1 MIDLVISSFW
11 ETIGMVA
18 VSGIISVVL
27 GVPLAVFIY
36 VRSSYG
42 LRPSQL
48 TYGIAGFLV
57 NGVRSIPYI
66 IMMVLLMPLTRFLVG
81 TTIGMWAAAVPLAI
95 AGTLILARLCEDG
108 FRQIDRGLIE
118 FGRAYGATD
127 RQIIVNIIL
136 SESLPIIISS
146 VTTVMVSLIGF
157 SAMAGAVGGGGLGDL
172 AIRYGYQRYELELL
186 VYIVIILVVMVQ
198 SVQMVGDWLA
208 AKLRK

>member
-1 MIDLVISSFW
+1 
-11 ETIGMVA
+11 
-18 VSGIISVVL
+18 
-27 GVPLAVFIY
+27 
-36 VRSSYG
+36 
-42 LRPSQL
+42 
-48 TYGIAGFLV
+48 
-57 NGVRSIPYI
+57 
-66 IMMVLLMPLTRFLVG
+66 
-81 TTIGMWAAAVPLAI
+81 VPLAI

-127 RQIIVNIIL
+127 QSDYRQIL
-136 SESLPIIISS
+136 SCRSPCRAIISS

-198 SVQMVGDWLA
+198 SVQMSWRLA
-208 AKLRK
+208 RRKIKEVTNE

>member
-11 ETIGMVA
+11 ETLGMVA
-18 VSGIISVVL
+18 MSGGTSVFL
-27 GVPLAVFIY
+27 GIPLAVFLY

-42 LRPSQL
+42 LRPSRF

-81 TTIGMWAAAVPLAI
+81 TTIGMWAASVPLAI

-118 FGRAYGATD
+118 FGRSYGATD
-127 RQIIVNIIL
+127 RQIIMNIIL

-208 AKLRK
+208 TKLRK